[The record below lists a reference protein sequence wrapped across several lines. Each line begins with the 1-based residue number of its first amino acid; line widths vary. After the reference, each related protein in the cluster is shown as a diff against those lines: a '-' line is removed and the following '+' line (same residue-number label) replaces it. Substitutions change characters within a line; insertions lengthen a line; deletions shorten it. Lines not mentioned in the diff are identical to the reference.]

1 MKYYILTLSATAGLA
16 LVAAEPASAQ
26 QPPTV
31 STTVAT

>member
-1 MKYYILTLSATAGLA
+1 MKYYVFTLSAMAGLA
-16 LVAAEPASAQ
+16 LFAAEPASAQ